1 MSKIAHLAIQCT
13 AVNGATGSFLFDP
26 TDGKG
31 PKEADLLSP
40 VFADTMDLYNF
51 ATARGWTGGAGIGGA
66 VVYRGPSVPAEIA
79 VRDLHPGDQLD
90 LQDDDIADPD
100 GDDTMLEHE
109 YVTVV
114 SLEQESPDCIRVDGE
129 NHSFGFSPDHVVKVC
144 DFNGAAVEG
153 VTGVPAVL
161 MVRGVAIT

>member
-90 LQDDDIADPD
+90 LQDDDIADSD
-100 GDDTMLEHE
+100 GDNPRFDSFF
-109 YVTVV
+109 TVAR
-114 SLEQESPDCIRVDGE
+114 LEQEAPDCIRLDDVDY
-129 NHSFGFSPDHVVKVC
+129 SIGFPPDYVVKVAAF
-144 DFNGAAVEG
+144 DGAYVEG

-161 MVRGVAIT
+161 MVAGIAIT